1 MPGSITGMISFSP
14 MFPWPLLAGV
24 AVIAAV
30 LLIVGLVRGGSGIA
44 FRAATLAVLILALMN
59 PKIVNEDRKSQPDI
73 ALIVADQSGSQSAGE
88 RRAQTDATVKTV
100 ADSLSQYKD
109 LETRVIRLDD
119 KKGARK
125 SEAGTRLFSTL
136 EQAMTDVPAERFAG
150 AVIVTDGQIHD
161 VPKDSDRHQPAGP
174 LHVLLTGSRA
184 EKDRRLI
191 VENAP
196 GYGIVGQKVTVV
208 FKVQDRGATSGGG
221 KSTWVKVH
229 RNGVEKESV
238 LVTIGKSLPY
248 TFELEHAGQ
257 TLLELEVDPQKDEL
271 STVNNKSVVSING
284 VRDRLKVLLVSGQP
298 HAGERVWRNLL
309 KSDPAVELVHFT
321 ILRTPEENDF
331 TPLRELA
338 LISFPV
344 TELFEVKLPEFD
356 LIVFDRYTIRDILSP
371 TYFINI
377 ENYLRE
383 GGAVMLAVGPGFA
396 GDSSLFLTTFGAVM
410 PGQPTGKVLE
420 QGFRP
425 GFTEKGK
432 RHPVTAP
439 LRNPSGK
446 IDWGRWFRQVDVKA
460 ARGTTLLNGVDKKPL
475 LILDRVG
482 KGRVAQLMSDHI
494 WLWSRG
500 FEGGGPHAALLRRL
514 AHWLMKE
521 PDLEEER
528 LTAKVSDDQIT
539 IERRSLEVAP
549 PEVTVTSP
557 SGKPRKIELKPAGEG
572 IARAE
577 VTVDESGLFR
587 INDGRLSTLAA
598 VGPSNPLELADLR
611 ATDEILAPVARATG
625 GGVNWI
631 TDGLPT
637 VRRTKTDKDTSGKG
651 WIGLRRNGAFVVS
664 GVSQIPLMTGFVIL
678 VLLLGGLTAA
688 WWREGK

>member
-1 MPGSITGMISFSP
+1 
-14 MFPWPLLAGV
+14 
-24 AVIAAV
+24 
-30 LLIVGLVRGGSGIA
+30 
-44 FRAATLAVLILALMN
+44 
-59 PKIVNEDRKSQPDI
+59 
-73 ALIVADQSGSQSAGE
+73 
-88 RRAQTDATVKTV
+88 
-100 ADSLSQYKD
+100 
-109 LETRVIRLDD
+109 
-119 KKGARK
+119 
-125 SEAGTRLFSTL
+125 
-136 EQAMTDVPAERFAG
+136 
-150 AVIVTDGQIHD
+150 
-161 VPKDSDRHQPAGP
+161 
-174 LHVLLTGSRA
+174 
-184 EKDRRLI
+184 
-191 VENAP
+191 
-196 GYGIVGQKVTVV
+196 
-208 FKVQDRGATSGGG
+208 
-221 KSTWVKVH
+221 
-229 RNGVEKESV
+229 
-238 LVTIGKSLPY
+238 
-248 TFELEHAGQ
+248 LEHAGQ

>member
-1 MPGSITGMISFSP
+1 MSGAITFSP
-14 MFPWPLLAGV
+14 LFPWPLLAIIG
-24 AVIAAV
+24 ALAGI
-30 LLIVGLVRGGSGIA
+30 LLVVGLVRGGRGIA
-44 FRAATLAVLILALMN
+44 LRATTLTVLLLALMN
-59 PKIVNEDRKSQPDI
+59 PRIVNENREVQPDI
-73 ALIVADQSGSQSAGE
+73 ALIVVDQSGSQSVGD
-88 RRAQTDATVKTV
+88 RRQQTDDAVKSISE
-100 ADSLSQYKD
+100 SLSNFKD
-109 LETRVIRLDD
+109 LETRVVRLDD

-125 SEAGTRLFSTL
+125 SEAGTRLFGAL
-136 EQAMTDVPAERFAG
+136 EQAIIDVPAERFAG

-161 VPKDSDRHQPAGP
+161 VPDKVGESSLPGP
-174 LHVLLTGSRA
+174 LHVLLTGKRQ
-184 EKDRRLI
+184 ENDRRLI
-191 VENAP
+191 IENAP
-196 GYGIVGQKVTVV
+196 GYGIVGQEVTVV
-208 FKVQDRGATSGGG
+208 FKVQDRGDKAVSGQ
-221 KSTWVKVH
+221 STWVKVR

-257 TLLELEVDPQKDEL
+257 TLLELEVDPQKNEL
-271 STVNNKSVVSING
+271 STINNRSVVTVNG

-344 TELFEVKLPEFD
+344 TELFEVKLSEFD

-396 GDSSLFLTTFGAVM
+396 GDNSLFLTTLGAVM

-446 IDWGRWFRQVDVKA
+446 VEWGRWFRHVDAQAK
-460 ARGTTLLNGVDKKPL
+460 RGTTLLNGVGEKPL

-514 AHWLMKE
+514 SHWLMKE

-528 LTAKVSDDQIT
+528 LTAKVKNDRIS
-539 IERRSLEVAP
+539 IERRSLQDSPSQVS
-549 PEVTVTSP
+549 VTSP
-557 SGKPRKIELKPAGEG
+557 TGKVRKIELEPSENGLAH
-572 IARAE
+572 AE
-577 VTVDESGLFR
+577 FTVDESGLFR

-598 VGPSNPLELADLR
+598 VGPSNPLELSDLR
-611 ATDEILAPVARATG
+611 ATEKILAPVARSTG
-625 GGVNWI
+625 GGINWI
-631 TDGLPT
+631 SDGLPSI
-637 VRRTKTDKDTSGKG
+637 RQTKKDRDTSGKD
-651 WIGLRRNGAFVVS
+651 WIGLRQNGAFLVS
-664 GVSQIPLMTGFVIL
+664 GVTQIPLFAGFT
-678 VLLLGGLTAA
+678 LLALMLAGLTAA

>member
-1 MPGSITGMISFSP
+1 MTGAISFSP
-14 MFPWPLLAGV
+14 LFPWSLLAGI
-24 AVIAAV
+24 AVIAGV
-30 LLIVGLVRGGSGIA
+30 LLVIGLARGGRGIA
-44 FRAATLAVLILALMN
+44 FRAATLAVLFLALMN
-59 PKIVNEDRKSQPDI
+59 PRIVNEDRKSQPDV
-73 ALIVADQSGSQSAGE
+73 ALIVVDQSGSQAVGE
-88 RRAQTDATVKTV
+88 RRSQTDATVKAV
-100 ADSLSQYKD
+100 SDSLSNYKD
-109 LETRVIRLDD
+109 LETRIVRLDD

-125 SEAGTRLFSTL
+125 TEAGTRLFSAL
-136 EQAMTDVPAERFAG
+136 EQAMTDIPAKRFAG

-161 VPKDSDRHQPAGP
+161 VPDDVDRNLPPGP
-174 LHVLLTGSRA
+174 LHVLLTGSRE

-191 VENAP
+191 IENAP

-208 FKVQDRGATSGGG
+208 FKVQDRGSKAVGG
-221 KSTWVKVH
+221 KTTWVKVR

-257 TLLELEVDPQKDEL
+257 TLLELEVDTQKDEL
-271 STVNNKSVVSING
+271 STVNNRSVVSING

-344 TELFEVKLPEFD
+344 TELFEVKLAEFD
-356 LIVFDRYTIRDILSP
+356 LVVFDRYTIRDILSP

-377 ENYLRE
+377 ENYLRD

-396 GDSSLFLTTFGAVM
+396 SDNSLFLTTMGAVM

-439 LRNPSGK
+439 LRNPTGK
-446 IDWGRWFRQVDVKA
+446 VDWGRWFRQVEVNA
-460 ARGTTLLNGVDKKPL
+460 ARGTTLLNGVEKKPL

-482 KGRVAQLMSDHI
+482 KGRIAQLMSDHI

-500 FEGGGPHAALLRRL
+500 FEGGGPHAALLRRVF
-514 AHWLMKE
+514 HWLMKE

-528 LTAKVSDDQIT
+528 LTAKVQDDKISV
-539 IERRSLEVAP
+539 ERRSLDVAP

-557 SGKPRKIELKPAGEG
+557 SGKSRKVALKSGGEG
-572 IARAE
+572 ISRTE
-577 VTVDESGLFR
+577 LTVNESGLFR
-587 INDGRLSTLAA
+587 LNDGRLSTLAA

-611 ATDEILAPVARATG
+611 ATDEILGPVARSTG
-625 GGVNWI
+625 GGVYW
-631 TDGLPT
+631 TGDGLPT
-637 VRRTKTDKDTSGKG
+637 VRRTKIDRDTSGKG

-664 GVSQIPLMTGFVIL
+664 GVTQISLLAGFVIL
-678 VLLLGGLTAA
+678 VLVLGGLTAA

>member
-1 MPGSITGMISFSP
+1 MNGMISFSP
-14 MFPWPLLAGV
+14 LFPWPLLAGI
-24 AVIAAV
+24 AVIALA
-30 LLIVGLVRGGSGIA
+30 LLIIGLVRGGRGIA

-59 PKIVNEDRKSQPDI
+59 PRIVNEDRKLQPDI
-73 ALIVADQSGSQSAGE
+73 ALIVADQSGSQSVGK
-88 RRAQTDATVKTV
+88 RRAQTDAAVK
-100 ADSLSQYKD
+100 AISSSLSQYKN

-125 SEAGTRLFSTL
+125 TEAGTRLFSTL

-161 VPKDSDRHQPAGP
+161 VPEKSDRPLAAGP
-174 LHVLLTGSRA
+174 LHVLLTGSRE

-208 FKVQDRGATSGGG
+208 FKVQDRGEKSVSG
-221 KSTWVKVH
+221 KSTWVKVR

-257 TLLELEVDPQKDEL
+257 TLLELEVDAQKDEL

-356 LIVFDRYTIRDILSP
+356 MIVFDRYTIRDILSP

-377 ENYLRE
+377 ENYLRD

-396 GDSSLFLTTFGAVM
+396 GDNSLFLTTLGAVM

-420 QGFRP
+420 QGFKP
-425 GFTEKGK
+425 GFSEKGK

-446 IDWGRWFRQVDVKA
+446 IDWGRWFRHVDVKA

-482 KGRVAQLMSDHI
+482 KGRIAQLMSDHI

-528 LTAKVSDDQIT
+528 LTAKVNDDRIT
-539 IERRSLEVAP
+539 IERRSLEVSP
-549 PEVTVTSP
+549 PQVTVTSP

-577 VTVDESGLFR
+577 FTVDESGLFR

-611 ATDEILAPVARATG
+611 ATDELLAPVARATG
-625 GGVNWI
+625 GGMNWI
-631 TDGLPT
+631 TNGLPT
-637 VRRTKTDKDTSGKG
+637 VRRTKTDRDTSGKG

-664 GVSQIPLMTGFVIL
+664 GVTQIPLVTGFVIL